1 MRNRKSKLSNLN
13 FKYIALAV
21 LVIAALALFLFLY
34 RNSSNSLY
42 GSPVDYSNSSN
53 NQLQNPSASD
63 DKSSQ
68 TSNSASQGGAIDN
81 QGAGTA
87 QTPSSQWTSSE
98 SGAITLYSPTAS
110 STLRSG
116 GIISGTAKVGTVQYR
131 LVDDQVGVL
140 AQGSL
145 SVVNGKFSGTL
156 QFTPHSSSGKLSVFS
171 FNGSGAEINRIEIS
185 LKLGS

>member
-13 FKYIALAV
+13 FKYLALAA
-21 LVIAALALFLFLY
+21 LVIVAIAFFLFQYRSHSDNLY
-34 RNSSNSLY
+34 
-42 GSPVDYSNSSN
+42 SPQVNNAGESDYQSRTS
-53 NQLQNPSASD
+53 PD
-63 DKSSQ
+63 VDKSSQ

-171 FNGSGAEINRIEIS
+171 FNGSGAEINRVEIN